1 MQLEYISKRKGVTRM
16 IEEKKFFYKAKRT
29 EDQKEVIG
37 RVGGSHSTKD
47 GKELSTYFYEY
58 IGDIDSQAN
67 WKMCTVITDSIQP
80 ILNYIT

>member
-1 MQLEYISKRKGVTRM
+1 M